1 MRNLFIGLVGTAALA
16 MGSAASA
23 TITIVQPTTV
33 NVQGPTTLNSIDV
46 TFGVTDTDA
55 VSPFVET
62 VSWTNDLAGVYN
74 FRLFTNTDTA
84 NGPGD
89 VDFSSAYLTG
99 GGILNPINLLADPSN
114 TDLAETLRL
123 NGLGLAAG
131 TYTLTIEGTRG
142 SASIFGGHIDFSA
155 VPEPGTWAMMLLGF
169 GAIGWQLRRRRSSQV
184 LAQAV

>member
-1 MRNLFIGLVGTAALA
+1 MRKLFIGLVGATALSAA
-16 MGSAASA
+16 SAASA
-23 TITIVQPTTV
+23 TITIVAPTTV
-33 NVQGPTTLNSIDV
+33 NVQGPVTLNSIDV

-62 VSWTNDLAGVYN
+62 VSWMNDLAGVYN
-74 FRLFTNTDTA
+74 LRLFTNTDTA

-99 GGILNPINLLADPSN
+99 GGILNPINLLADPGN

-142 SASIFGGHIDFSA
+142 SDSIFGGHIDFSA